1 MTSWNNSRRWPFQLY
16 CPRTQD
22 LGDIVGLIDDH
33 VDAKSRVQAA
43 ANVLTWPEAPV
54 VLPVCTTGF
63 HRCAHRMVEL
73 GVSVHRWASSVA
85 PPNSWCCLF
94 ASLAMRNNAPASGRP
109 TPKPPTKAAT

>member
-1 MTSWNNSRRWPFQLY
+1 MEKLWACDSIAGEMSTDSWLEVVRKIQNFRTSLMTSWNNSRRWPFQLY

-54 VLPVCTTGF
+54 RSEERRVGKEC
-63 HRCAHRMVEL
+63 
-73 GVSVHRWASSVA
+73 VSTCRSRWS
-85 PPNSWCCLF
+85 PYH
-94 ASLAMRNNAPASGRP
+94 
-109 TPKPPTKAAT
+109 

>member
-1 MTSWNNSRRWPFQLY
+1 MFLFFFFSSRRRHTICALVTGVQTCALPIWNNSRRWPFQLY

-85 PPNSWCCLF
+85 PPNSWCC
-94 ASLAMRNNAPASGRP
+94 
-109 TPKPPTKAAT
+109 